1 MNRVIGK
8 ISVALLLFTSLFTYG
23 QTDKCEIS
31 LMASI
36 PEQTDGLY
44 SGAEGQLKTKLK
56 SIVAAN
62 GLGSSDGYAQFAIT
76 PEFNVVEK
84 NILPG
89 PPRSFVLDLEMNLF
103 IGDSFGQKVFASTSV
118 NLKGV
123 GESETKAYI
132 NAFKKLNAKNKDVVA
147 FIEDS
152 KKKII
157 AYYDGNYTTII
168 KKAESLANQ
177 KNFEEAMFLLTAI
190 PECSKG
196 YDAGMKAAEKVYQLY
211 VDHAC
216 MENFNKA
223 KAAWNAQQDAYGAH
237 EAGQYLVTIFPESKC
252 YSAAIALQREMKAQV
267 KADLDFEIKMYN
279 DAVSLE
285 QQRIE
290 AWKAVGTAFAKRK
303 GDTYVVLRR

>member
-1 MNRVIGK
+1 MKKIIGK
-8 ISVALLLFTSLFTYG
+8 VSAVLMFFAGVASYG
-23 QTDKCEIS
+23 QTEKCELS
-31 LMASI
+31 LMAYI

-44 SGAEGQLKTKLK
+44 SGASGQLMTKLK
-56 SIVAAN
+56 SFITAS
-62 GLGSSDGYAQFAIT
+62 GLGSSDDYAQFAIT

-84 NILPG
+84 HILPG
-89 PPRSFVLDLEMNLF
+89 PPRSFALDLEMTLF
-103 IGDSFGQKVFASTSV
+103 VGDAFGQKVFASTTV
-118 NLKGV
+118 PLKGV

-132 NAFKKLNAKNKDVVA
+132 NAFKKLNPKNKEVA
-147 FIEDS
+147 TFIDEA

-157 AYYDGNYTTII
+157 AYYDSNYTTII
-168 KKAESLANQ
+168 KKAETQANQ
-177 KNFEEAMFLLTAI
+177 KNFEEAMFLLMAI
-190 PECSKG
+190 PDCSKG

-211 VDHAC
+211 VDHTC

-223 KAAWNAQQDAYGAH
+223 KAAWNSQQDAYGAH
-237 EAGQYLVTIFPESKC
+237 EAGQYLIEIFPESKC
-252 YSAAIALQREMKAQV
+252 YSAAVALQREMKAQV

-303 GDTYVVLRR
+303 GDTYVVFRR

>member
-1 MNRVIGK
+1 MIKIIGK
-8 ISVALLLFTSLFTYG
+8 FSALLLLLASTVSYG
-23 QTDKCEIS
+23 QSDKCEIA
-31 LMASI
+31 LMSYI

-44 SGAEGQLKTKLK
+44 SGAAGQLKTKLK
-56 SIVAAN
+56 SFISAS
-62 GLGSSDGYAQFAIT
+62 GLGSSEDYAQFAIT
-76 PEFNVVEK
+76 PEFNVLEK
-84 NILPG
+84 SILPG
-89 PPRSFVLDLEMNLF
+89 PPRSFVLSLEMTLF
-103 IGDSFGQKVFASTSV
+103 VGDAFGQKVFASTTV
-118 NLKGV
+118 PLKGV

-132 NAFKKLNAKNKDVVA
+132 NAFRKLNANNKDVAA

-190 PECSKG
+190 PDCSKG

-223 KAAWNAQQDAYGAH
+223 KAAWNSQQDAYGAH
-237 EAGQYLVTIFPESKC
+237 EAGQYLVEIYPESKC
-252 YSAAIALQREMKAQV
+252 YSAAVALQREMKAQV

-303 GDTYVVLRR
+303 GDTYVVMRR